1 MRVCSIG
8 NDGRMWLVCSM
19 LLLLLLYELEDA
31 SEVYGA
37 EIGMELDALVL
48 LVGSASTPGIG
59 ISQLPTC
66 SPVSPM
72 KVAVVGWRAIH
83 E

>member
-8 NDGRMWLVCSM
+8 NDGRLWLVCSM
-19 LLLLLLYELEDA
+19 LLLLLYEPEDA

-48 LVGSASTPGIG
+48 LVGRASTPGIG

-72 KVAVVGWRAIH
+72 KVSVVGWRAIH

>member
-8 NDGRMWLVCSM
+8 NDGRLWLVCSM

-48 LVGSASTPGIG
+48 LVGRASTPGIG

-72 KVAVVGWRAIH
+72 KVSVVGWRAIH

>member
-8 NDGRMWLVCSM
+8 NDGRLWLVCSM
-19 LLLLLLYELEDA
+19 LLLLLYELEDA

-48 LVGSASTPGIG
+48 LVGRASTPGIG

-72 KVAVVGWRAIH
+72 KFSVVGWRAIH

>member
-8 NDGRMWLVCSM
+8 NDGRLWLVCSM
-19 LLLLLLYELEDA
+19 LLLLLYELEDA

-48 LVGSASTPGIG
+48 LVGRVSTPGIG

-72 KVAVVGWRAIH
+72 KVSVVGWRAIH